1 MLVSFLLDAPCTS
14 DTVHES
20 DAYCVVCGSSSK
32 LYISLSKS
40 YEQVICESCNG
51 FFESFIKTP
60 KQYFCKDGK
69 LNEIFFVFSINY
81 ILYLAYVF

>member
-1 MLVSFLLDAPCTS
+1 MYDNKSFFPLLDAPCTS
-14 DTVHES
+14 DAVLEP
-20 DAYCVVCGSSSK
+20 DACCTVCGGSSK

-40 YEQVICESCNG
+40 CEQVICESCNG

-69 LNEIFFVFSINY
+69 FE
-81 ILYLAYVF
+81 